1 MITLNL
7 LKTASLALLGFV
19 ATANA
24 MPNRTELEVFDNWK
38 VAYLEPENEYWA
50 YTELNNGFNVALVA
64 SNDVVG
70 PGCRVTNVAVFS
82 DVRTLTRDDITSRL
96 MFGESGEHFIE
107 GRLIQTSR
115 PWASLYSVVNTQ
127 TKYIDDFIESV
138 YLSSDRAITI
148 TINNENEFIAKD
160 VANMAGLNSAYIRMI
175 ERCQLGET
183 RRFRPTVG
191 FK

>member
-1 MITLNL
+1 MIILNL
-7 LKTASLALLGFV
+7 LKTASLALLGLV

-24 MPNRTELEVFDNWK
+24 MPNRTELEEFDNWK
-38 VAYLEPENEYWA
+38 VTYLEPENEYWA

-82 DVRTLTRDDITSRL
+82 DVRKLASDDITARL

-107 GRLIQTSR
+107 GMLIQTAR

-138 YLSSDRAITI
+138 YLSSDTAITLALHK
-148 TINNENEFIAKD
+148 ENEFVAKD
-160 VANMAGLNSAYIRMI
+160 VANMTGLNSAYIRMI
-175 ERCQLGET
+175 ERCQLGKS

>member
-1 MITLNL
+1 VIILNL
-7 LKTASLALLGFV
+7 LKTASLALLGLV

-24 MPNRTELEVFDNWK
+24 MPNRTELEEFDNWK
-38 VAYLEPENEYWA
+38 VTYLEPENEYWA

-82 DVRTLTRDDITSRL
+82 DVRKLASDDITARL

-107 GRLIQTSR
+107 GMLIQTAR

-138 YLSSDRAITI
+138 YLSSDTAITLALHK
-148 TINNENEFIAKD
+148 ENEFVAKD
-160 VANMAGLNSAYIRMI
+160 VANMTGLNSAYIRMI
-175 ERCQLGET
+175 ERCQLGKS